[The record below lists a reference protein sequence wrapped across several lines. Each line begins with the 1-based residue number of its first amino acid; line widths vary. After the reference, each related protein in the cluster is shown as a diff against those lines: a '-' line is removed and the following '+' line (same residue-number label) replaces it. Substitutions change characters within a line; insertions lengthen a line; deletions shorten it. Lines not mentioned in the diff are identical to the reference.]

1 MSLATNVT
9 NLATRIATEVKAL
22 RTLINGNAS
31 DLSALDTAATNN
43 LVAAINEVNASVA
56 SASGINDAT
65 TSTTSSWSSQ
75 KTTDEIGTASTADR
89 ARANHT
95 GTQSADTVVD
105 GTTNHVFT
113 AADDTKLG
121 GIATGATANDT
132 DANLKARA
140 NHTGTQSADTLTD
153 GTTNKAFLA
162 TERTKLTGIATSA
175 TANSSD
181 ATLLAR
187 ANHTGTQAAATISDF
202 QATVDAR
209 ISTVLDIAGA
219 PGTLD
224 TLNELAAALGDDPN
238 YAATTATALGL
249 RVRVDASQSLNGTQQ
264 TQGRDNI
271 AAAAASDLSTL
282 STNVGSTTTDF
293 VATFEA
299 GLV

>member
-9 NLATRIATEVKAL
+9 NLATRVATEVKL
-22 RTLINGNAS
+22 VKTWVNGNAA
-31 DLSALDTAATNN
+31 DLSGLDTTATNN

-162 TERTKLTGIATSA
+162 TERTKLTGIATGA

-187 ANHTGTQAAATISDF
+187 ANHTGTQTSATISDF
-202 QATVDAR
+202 DSAVNTLIETVVDA
-209 ISTVLDIAGA
+209 DGA
-219 PGTLD
+219 AVALNTLA
-224 TLNELAAALGDDPN
+224 ELSAALGADAN
-238 YAATTATALGL
+238 YAATTTTALGL
-249 RVRVDASQSLNGTQQ
+249 RVRVDASQSFTGPQQ
-264 TQGRDNI
+264 VQGRANI
-271 AAAAASDLSTL
+271 DAASATD
-282 STNVGSTTTDF
+282 VGSTSVDW

-299 GLV
+299 GLL